1 MQEKIL
7 QAFLYNHRLKFNEI
21 EKQTNIR
28 SNKLA
33 YHIKN
38 LEKKGILVKEKD
50 FYKLSD
56 TAESLIPYLSKKKHA
71 LTVILIHIGDKKQSF
86 LYERKKRPF
95 KDKLSL
101 PGGRMLLKE
110 DISKAT
116 QRLCKKFGINAK
128 LKKIHSVSVEH
139 VKKSGKIIQ
148 TDLIVFVS
156 ASTKDKIKLTDIEKN
171 KSRIISSDYKLLKSD
186 LNKEINIRVLN
197 TRDS

>member
-7 QAFLYNHRLKFNEI
+7 QVFLYTHKAKFNEI
-21 EKQTNIR
+21 EKQVNVR

-33 YHIKN
+33 YHLKN
-38 LEKKGILVKEKD
+38 LEKKGVLIKEKD

-56 TAESLIPYLSKKKHA
+56 TAEHLIPYLSKKKHS
-71 LTVILIHIGDKKQSF
+71 LSVILIHIGNKKQTF
-86 LYERKKRPF
+86 LYKRKKRPF

-116 QRLCKKFGINAK
+116 QRLCKKFNINAK
-128 LKKIHSVSVEH
+128 LKKIHSVSIEH
-139 VKKSGKIIQ
+139 VKKTNKIIQ

-156 ASTKDKIKLTDIEKN
+156 ATTNNKLPLTEIEKN
-171 KSRIISSDYKLLKSD
+171 KSKIIPSDYKLIKKD
-186 LNKEINIRVLN
+186 LDKEINIKILR
-197 TRDS
+197 TGD

>member
-1 MQEKIL
+1 MEEKIL
-7 QAFLYNHRLKFNEI
+7 QVFLYAHKAKFSEI
-21 EKQTNIR
+21 EKQLNIR

-56 TAESLIPYLSKKKHA
+56 TAEHLIPYLSKKKHA
-71 LTVILIHIGDKKQSF
+71 LTVLLIHIGDKKQCF

-95 KDKLSL
+95 KDRLSL

-116 QRLCKKFGINAK
+116 KRLSKKFGIDVK
-128 LKKIHSVSVEH
+128 LKKMHSVSIEH

-148 TDLIVFVS
+148 TDVIVFVS
-156 ASTKDKIKLTDIEKN
+156 ATTKDKIKLTNIQKN
-171 KSRIISSDYKLLKSD
+171 KSKIIPSDYKLLKND
-186 LNKEINIRVLN
+186 LDNEIEIKILK
-197 TRDS
+197 TKDS